1 MKENIIKKAA
11 LAFALFAAASPLLA
25 QGASA
30 PDQESIDAIAQL
42 SFLLGE
48 WSGTSTMMMGPGNEE
63 TADVTETASLRAG
76 GTALLLE
83 GRGSVEE
90 NGHTR
95 IVHEA
100 IGIVTFDPASQTYQM
115 RAFRAG
121 QGWTDAELVVDGT
134 TIKWGLETPSG
145 PVEFTLDFS
154 RAGRWYETGT
164 IQMGDRRFQFI
175 EMELERI
182 P

>member
-1 MKENIIKKAA
+1 MKESIMKKVL
-11 LAFALFAAASPLLA
+11 LAFSVIATTSPLLA

-30 PDQESIDAIAQL
+30 PDRESIEAIAQL

-48 WSGTSTMMMGPGNEE
+48 WSGTSTTMMGPGRQD
-63 TADVTETASLRAG
+63 TSDVLEKASLRAG

-83 GRGSVEE
+83 GRGSVDD
-90 NGHTR
+90 NGRTE

-100 IGIVTFDPASQTYQM
+100 LGIVTFDPGSKTYQI

-121 QGWTDAELVVDGT
+121 QGWTELEVDGRMLR
-134 TIKWGLETPSG
+134 WGMETPAG

-154 RAGRWYETGT
+154 QEGRWHETGA
-164 IQMGDRRFQFI
+164 IHRGGQRYQFL
-175 EMELERI
+175 EMDLERV